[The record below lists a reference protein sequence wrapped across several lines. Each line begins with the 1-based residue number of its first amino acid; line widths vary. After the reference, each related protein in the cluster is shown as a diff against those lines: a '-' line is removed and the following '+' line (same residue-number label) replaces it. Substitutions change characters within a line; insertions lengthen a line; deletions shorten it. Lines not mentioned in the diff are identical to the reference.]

1 MNSRTARNPEPF
13 LYKWVTDSRLIRLPR
28 NGRRC
33 DACPTRLVGGCVA
46 SYPFSRAAAVGQA
59 PQKTKETVR
68 HAHTSC
74 SSSPNSPRC
83 GRIVR
88 SHLL

>member
-33 DACPTRLVGGCVA
+33 DACPTRLVGLCGVVSLQSRGGCGSGSTENQGDRA
-46 SYPFSRAAAVGQA
+46 ERSYFLFIIAQ
-59 PQKTKETVR
+59 
-68 HAHTSC
+68 
-74 SSSPNSPRC
+74 
-83 GRIVR
+83 
-88 SHLL
+88 